1 MRTERKSAPA
11 IRAILRAADRALKNG
26 ARFDAFRQDISP
38 VLARGGLSD
47 MRVDLPDQTTG
58 QPTLL
63 RVGSR
68 AWLETVFRANI
79 GMAYAKGHWER
90 IERLKDRLPYLRYS
104 AVHDRRSRPEHL
116 AWHGIVLPVDHPW
129 WRTHFPLNGWR
140 CRCSTMQLDAAD
152 LARYGYSVFS
162 VPDELTR
169 EWSDKRTDEI
179 LQVPVGIDPG
189 FDFNIGR
196 TDLAAERRRITASA
210 FQEG

>member
-1 MRTERKSAPA
+1 MAGNR
-11 IRAILRAADRALKNG
+11 L
-26 ARFDAFRQDISP
+26 
-38 VLARGGLSD
+38 
-47 MRVDLPDQTTG
+47 
-58 QPTLL
+58 
-63 RVGSR
+63 
-68 AWLETVFRANI
+68 RANI

-179 LQVPVGIDPG
+179 SPSPRRHRPRLRFQHRPHRLGGRAPPDYCLGIPRG
-189 FDFNIGR
+189 MSPWR
-196 TDLAAERRRITASA
+196 
-210 FQEG
+210 